1 MPLSVAVAIKVYIA
15 AARSPPRSDLANS
28 HARRPRATPRKA
40 RSAALF
46 DKQMRPS
53 SRKRVKAGQRLSM

>member
-1 MPLSVAVAIKVYIA
+1 MKGVQNDSAIAI
-15 AARSPPRSDLANS
+15 P
-28 HARRPRATPRKA
+28 RRP

-53 SRKRVKAGQRLSM
+53 SRKRVKAGQRFSM